1 MSGRQDHHLWNRATD
16 VAPLALGLQLHIGER
31 QDVSPPIP
39 GRGVIVMA
47 WNRATDVAPLAFR
60 KAG

>member
-39 GRGVIVMA
+39 EF
-47 WNRATDVAPLAFR
+47 DEFR
-60 KAG
+60 RCHS